1 MPHLVYSLRDDT
13 PHTRH
18 ATDWTAP
25 LRQKHAEQIN
35 NLTGTLVLAEHDAIC
50 VRAHLDFL
58 AARLGQWVQ
67 DGGVVSVDLL
77 ADVLVESV
85 RPAQRRIGALIDTV
99 RAES

>member
-25 LRQKHAEQIN
+25 LRQQHAGQ
-35 NLTGTLVLAEHDAIC
+35 LARIEHDAVL
-50 VRAHLDFL
+50 VRAHVDEI
-58 AARLGQWVQ
+58 AARVAHWCNS
-67 DGGVVSVDLL
+67 GGMVHVDLL
-77 ADVLVESV
+77 AELLVEDV
-85 RPAQRRIGALIDTV
+85 RPAQRRLAGLIDTV